1 MASPRVS
8 SASTG
13 RDSPNPTTFNDPFQF
28 DEHKFASYAANPEKQ
43 ELYVFNW
50 LANLERELKKT
61 DKETI
66 KQCQTNLEKQLLR
79 FISLITPKPHRPIR
93 QLVARIFVV
102 IYIKGESRTLFDT
115 ITALQSLVGV
125 GKNVGEKETKL
136 AALHCI
142 GIILKSLGDRI
153 LSLVPETINICLK
166 TIKNSSNALIVRLEA
181 IYTINRSLEGAGKGT
196 TESIVK
202 DIMKQMRSGL
212 GDKALII
219 KVASVQ
225 CMHAVAKY
233 THQQYPI
240 TANELDN
247 LLNQMVK
254 LLDGSNQTIR
264 RSVSSYIA
272 TLLAGTQTEVDF
284 LAISSS
290 TSSSKKKSSTTP
302 QASGDDIPALNSQ
315 QSDSSSSSSKVI
327 LSVEEMLTNLS
338 TIYNKQSTS
347 REMRAAIIETYSALF
362 LQLGTKYV
370 ELNYSFIAQHLL
382 KDLVSHSRN
391 SSSRYEALNVREH
404 CELLLRD
411 VIGTRLLSEQG
422 QVTAVRELAN
432 GWLKQWSALTTN
444 QVEPSKLSLVCAV
457 NEISGLLLD
466 LGGAASTVFDVVADP
481 LVTLLSHTSYSVQIA
496 TAWCL
501 RCLCY
506 SLPIKLS
513 GLITKVHGLLN
524 KDLNNLTNQ
533 LASGELPKRTIGY
546 AYGLAALLSVIPSRP
561 LDVSFELSARVF
573 SLSTQ
578 LIKTSANKDL
588 AVASVQIQVAWI
600 LIGSL
605 MSLGPN
611 FVKLHLPQLLIFWKM
626 ALPKNSNRESI
637 SNKSES
643 EWSFMFHV
651 RECVLGAM
659 LSFLLHN
666 SKLVTADVSKRLV
679 ALLNNALTFTT
690 LVPSSFS
697 NNLTPNSSAISITPQ
712 LPFSSLKFSD
722 RENMLKRR
730 IFQCFVAIRPISAY
744 DNLSTQLLKLSVSQ
758 FADPEKN
765 VGSAITAA
773 IAAAVSGSF
782 TSVWTTGD
790 EYAYGVTSRLQG
802 MNIDIANPV
811 DNNDEEGN
819 GRKLGVRDWLN
830 RDLVESRVENQLE
843 QPIIGAPEYDSLMIY
858 TTYWLSSS
866 NRNNNNNKIPKPVPA
881 ATASVDYSLEL
892 FGLIF
897 PTQSAQVQEIIL
909 DQLIK
914 STKHPRL
921 EKSPGRKMAVQVN
934 MVIGLLA
941 IFKNIM
947 NKNSCSR
954 KGDNN
959 SNGIADKRIE
969 SIIMDMLQD
978 AIIHP
983 DPYLRNAASEALGRL
998 LSIVGG
1004 NLVTTQMQLLV
1015 DQVVNN
1021 RDPDT
1026 RAGSALALGCIYS
1039 HVGGMA
1045 AGSHLKTLVGILL
1058 SLSSDP
1064 HPVVH
1069 FWALYAL
1076 AKVIESAGLMFSQ
1089 YVSSTLGIIAKLYMA
1104 DTHEPGGGSVGTTN
1118 VGLGFS
1124 AYQQFGKIIYGLIGT
1139 LGPELQSSA
1148 KVRNLCLNLMIEL
1161 RNDEE
1166 QMVVVESIRC
1176 LQHFIMFAQ
1185 QFVDLPRLVAF
1196 LQFQLSSKHLPLKEV
1211 AVTCLY
1217 QLVQKNAKHVFEVA
1231 VPGLDNQLFSLL
1243 DTDPTIDGVKDIV
1256 KSWLNQTAID
1266 NPSIW
1271 VELCRKVMS
1280 KTGSVASAGAPI
1292 EPPSLDLSGNDDL
1305 DGNGNEIDGGGDEE
1319 NLDVT
1324 AERERTN
1331 AFQVRNREL
1340 EKNTKLI
1347 QDSVQIPPRWR
1358 TQLFALQCLH
1368 QVVEVISNSGDKD
1381 HFDLAVA
1388 KKKGATGK
1396 DYLVMKV
1403 QELIKMAFTAS
1414 TAVVSEMRLE
1424 GLTVLR
1430 DVIEKFAATP
1440 DPDFEEAALLEQYQA
1455 QIGAALTPAFT
1466 AESSPEIL
1474 SAAVKVCAVFVGSG
1488 IVKELYRM
1496 GRILKLLTTALE
1508 NCKDNISVTTVGDV
1522 KDLSPHAAIMIK
1534 LSVLN
1539 AWAELQVSSIK
1550 QSYLIQVIEPN
1561 LSLLCPLWVSALKE
1575 YARIQIEPDIAEA
1588 QINNMGNGR
1597 NGGMRGD
1604 SSFLSSSTQTE
1615 VFDSMY
1621 SGLTREVI
1629 LPYYNMSWLTILGA
1643 VASLVESGN
1652 PLIISAL
1659 NGKDPS
1665 STTNNDDVVEF
1676 TDFGDEKENVSSFD
1690 DFTDFT
1696 TITET
1701 SIKKVALKDFF
1712 ILFGLCVEAL
1722 SQTFGGS
1729 SRSSGLLI
1737 GGVNSGGNNSPS
1749 SNENDKVVKTCIN
1762 ALKAFLRP
1770 IVAGTEF
1777 LEKKM
1782 VIELINLFDRLIL
1795 TEGFKVQYDII
1806 QIIAN
1811 IINDYG
1817 STYLCEDLLS
1827 TEDKRITTNGI
1838 TDEENDTTTND
1849 DDKSQTVIFYI
1860 LRLLVNIFFQKV
1872 PSLSTR
1878 PASMRIFRPP
1888 QGNARGQTSQQTH
1901 TVLKASIEAFTSLII
1916 VIPIKYKNDL
1926 IAIAF
1931 YIFISIIQ
1939 DPKFQQNDIIQNVL
1953 YNIKL
1958 LCDGGNLEKLFN
1970 EEKDFNNFSKI
1981 IHSSIWSILTKINSL
1996 LNSEKVEY
2004 NEEEVSIIKNCLL
2017 ATVLLFTCNPKSC
2030 LKSKETQTGFIEILK
2045 KGFQSN
2051 NTTISVTSLQCIRT
2065 LILLSTKSKNDATTS
2080 TEDTSATEI
2089 SHNFIKALIPQL
2101 VVFLQNIKESKLE
2114 QNDEKFNIIEEVIKT
2129 LLMMNTVANDSHKS
2143 LVIAVTLPTLI
2154 NLLENPPLESF
2165 DQLPQLHSI
2174 SVKHILSLATNHPL
2188 NFKDA
2193 IAVLTPQLKSKLEN
2207 AIRFNVLQEQAI
2219 QQRLQQE
2226 REKKVNEQ
2234 LESSKGPSI
2243 ILKNDFSGFS

>member
-13 RDSPNPTTFNDPFQF
+13 RDSPNPTTFNEPFQF
-28 DEHKFASYAANPEKQ
+28 DEHKLASYAANPEKQ

-50 LANLERELKKT
+50 LANLEREIKKI
-61 DKETI
+61 DKDTI
-66 KQCQTNLEKQLLR
+66 KQCQTNLEKQLLK
-79 FISLITPKPHRPIR
+79 FISSITPKPQRPIR
-93 QLVARIFVV
+93 QLIARIFVI
-102 IYIKGESRTLFDT
+102 IYIKGDSRTLFDT

-142 GIILKSLGDRI
+142 GIILKSLGDKI
-153 LSLVPETINICLK
+153 LSLVPETVNICLK

-181 IYTINRSLEGAGKGT
+181 IYTINRSLEGASKGV

-212 GDKALII
+212 NDKALII

-225 CMHAVAKY
+225 CMHAIAKY

-240 TANELDN
+240 TSNELDN

-272 TLLAGTQTEVDF
+272 TLLAGTQSEADF
-284 LAISSS
+284 LAISS
-290 TSSSKKKSSTTP
+290 TTSSKKKSSTLP
-302 QASGDDIPALNSQ
+302 SQISGDDGLQ
-315 QSDSSSSSSKVI
+315 QSDSSSSTKVI

-347 REMRAAIIETYSALF
+347 REVRAAIIETYSALF

-382 KDLVSHSRN
+382 KDLVSHPKN

-432 GWLKQWSALTTN
+432 GWLKQWSAN
-444 QVEPSKLSLVCAV
+444 QVEPSKLSLVCAA

-481 LVTLLSHTSYSVQIA
+481 LVTLLSHSSYSVQIA

-513 GLITKVHGLLN
+513 GLITKVHGLLS
-524 KDLNNLTNQ
+524 KDLNNLSNQ
-533 LASGELPKRTIGY
+533 VTSSELPKRTLGY

-561 LDVSFELSARVF
+561 LDVSFEVSARIF

-588 AVASVQIQVAWI
+588 SVASIQIQVAWI

-611 FVKLHLPQLLIFWKM
+611 FVKLHLPQLLILWKM
-626 ALPKNSNRESI
+626 ALPKPNSNKESV
-637 SNKSES
+637 SNRSET

-666 SKLVTADVSKRLV
+666 SKLVTSDVSKRLV
-679 ALLNNALTFTT
+679 ALLNNALTFTL
-690 LVPSSFS
+690 LVPSSFP
-697 NNLTPNSSAISITPQ
+697 NNPTPNSSSISIAPQ

-730 IFQCFVAIRPISAY
+730 IFQCFVVIRPISTY

-802 MNIDIANPV
+802 MNIDIANLV
-811 DNNDEEGN
+811 DNDDEEGN
-819 GRKLGVRDWLN
+819 GRKVGVRDWLN

-858 TTYWLSSS
+858 TTYC
-866 NRNNNNNKIPKPVPA
+866 
-881 ATASVDYSLEL
+881 LEL
-892 FGLIF
+892 FGLVF
-897 PTQSAQVQEIIL
+897 PAQSAQVQEVIL

-947 NKNSCSR
+947 NKNYSNR
-954 KGDNN
+954 NN
-959 SNGIADKRIE
+959 NGIADKRIGG
-969 SIIMDMLQD
+969 IAMDMLQE

-1021 RDPDT
+1021 REPDT

-1266 NPSIW
+1266 NPSLW

-1292 EPPSLDLSGNDDL
+1292 EPPSLDISGNDDL
-1305 DGNGNEIDGGGDEE
+1305 DGIGNENDLDEGGDEVKGFE
-1319 NLDVT
+1319 VKV
-1324 AERERTN
+1324 EKGKTN
-1331 AFQVRNREL
+1331 TFQVRNREL

-1358 TQLFALQCLH
+1358 TQLFALQCLR
-1368 QVVEVISNSGDKD
+1368 QVVEVISSSGDKD
-1381 HFDLAVA
+1381 HFDLVIA

-1396 DYLVMKV
+1396 DYLVLRV
-1403 QELIKMAFTAS
+1403 QELIKMAFIAS

-1508 NCKDNISVTTVGDV
+1508 NCKDNVSVTTVGDV

-1575 YARIQIEPDIAEA
+1575 YARVQVEPDVAEA
-1588 QINNMGNGR
+1588 QTNIIGNGKI
-1597 NGGMRGD
+1597 GGSGGNFGGG
-1604 SSFLSSSTQTE
+1604 SAQTE

-1643 VASLVESGN
+1643 VASLLESGN

-1659 NGKDPS
+1659 NGSDSS
-1665 STTNNDDVVEF
+1665 STSSGDVNEEEF
-1676 TDFGDEKENVSSFD
+1676 TDFENEKENESFD

-1696 TITET
+1696 TATET
-1701 SIKKVALKDFF
+1701 STKKEAVKDFF

-1722 SQTFGGS
+1722 SKTFGGS
-1729 SRSSGLLI
+1729 NRSSGL
-1737 GGVNSGGNNSPS
+1737 GVNSSVNNPNNT
-1749 SNENDKVVKTCIN
+1749 NENDKVVKTCIN

-1770 IVAGTEF
+1770 RFE
-1777 LEKKM
+1777 
-1782 VIELINLFDRLIL
+1782 
-1795 TEGFKVQYDII
+1795 VQYDII
-1806 QIIAN
+1806 QIVAN

-1827 TEDKRITTNGI
+1827 TE
-1838 TDEENDTTTND
+1838 EESATISGNSDDTVTND
-1849 DDKSQTVIFYI
+1849 ETDDKSRTVVFYI
-1860 LRLLVNIFFQKV
+1860 LRLIVNIFFQKV

-1878 PASMRIFRPP
+1878 PASLRIFRPP
-1888 QGNARGQTSQQTH
+1888 QGNARGQTSQQ
-1901 TVLKASIEAFTSLII
+1901 IR
-1916 VIPIKYKNDL
+1916 
-1926 IAIAF
+1926 
-1931 YIFISIIQ
+1931 
-1939 DPKFQQNDIIQNVL
+1939 
-1953 YNIKL
+1953 
-1958 LCDGGNLEKLFN
+1958 NLEKSFR
-1970 EEKDFNNFSKI
+1970 EEKDVNNFSKI

-1996 LNSEKVEY
+1996 LVSEKVVY
-2004 NEEEVSIIKNCLL
+2004 KEEEVSTIKNCLL
-2017 ATVLLFTCNPKSC
+2017 AITLLFTFNPKSC
-2030 LKSKETQTGFIEILK
+2030 LRSKELQDRSIEMLK

-2051 NTTISVTSLQCIRT
+2051 DATVSVTSLQCIRT
-2065 LILLSTKSKNDATTS
+2065 LILLSTKSTNDLINTTESTTTS
-2080 TEDTSATEI
+2080 ASMEI
-2089 SHNFIKALIPQL
+2089 SNNFIKALIPQL
-2101 VVFLQNIKESKLE
+2101 VIYLQNIKESGLE
-2114 QNDEKFNIIEEVIKT
+2114 QNDDKSNIVEEIIKT
-2129 LLMMNTVANDSHKS
+2129 LLTINTVANESQKS
-2143 LVIAVTLPTLI
+2143 LVIAVILPTLI
-2154 NLLENPPLESF
+2154 NLLENPPLESYY
-2165 DQLPQLHSI
+2165 QLPQLHTI
-2174 SVKHILSLATNHPL
+2174 SVKHILSLATSQPL
-2188 NFKDA
+2188 NFKEA
-2193 IAVLTPQLKSKLEN
+2193 IGLLSPQLKTKLES
-2207 AIRFNVLQEQAI
+2207 AIRFNVLQEQAT

-2226 REKKVNEQ
+2226 RERKVNEQ
-2234 LESSKGPSI
+2234 LELSKGPSI
-2243 ILKNDFSGFS
+2243 VLKNDFSDFSGFS

>member
-1 MASPRVS
+1 MASPRIS
-8 SASTG
+8 SVSTG
-13 RDSPNPTTFNDPFQF
+13 RDSPNPTSFNEPFQF
-28 DEHKFASYAANPEKQ
+28 DEQKIASNAANPEKQ

-61 DKETI
+61 DKDSL
-66 KQCQTNLEKQLLR
+66 KQCQTNLEKQLLK
-79 FISLITPKPHRPIR
+79 FISSVAPKPHRPIR
-93 QLVARIFVV
+93 QLVARIFVI

-115 ITALQSLVGV
+115 ITALQSLVGA
-125 GKNVGEKETKL
+125 GKNVGEKVTKL

-153 LSLVPETINICLK
+153 LSLFPETINICLK

-181 IYTINRSLEGAGKGT
+181 IYTISKSLEGAGKGA
-196 TESIVK
+196 TESIIK
-202 DIMKQMRSGL
+202 DIMKQMKSGL

-240 TANELDN
+240 SASELDN

-272 TLLAGTQTEVDF
+272 TLLAGTQNEVDF
-284 LAISSS
+284 LATTISSS
-290 TSSSKKKSSTTP
+290 SKNKSSTTTHN
-302 QASGDDIPALNSQ
+302 ASSLTSGGGSPTLSSQ
-315 QSDSSSSSSKVI
+315 QDSSSSAKVI
-327 LSVEEMLTNLS
+327 LSVEEMLTHLS
-338 TIYNKQSTS
+338 TIYNKQSTT
-347 REMRAAIIETYSALF
+347 REMRAAIIESYSALF

-382 KDLVSHSRN
+382 KDLVSHPRN

-432 GWLKQWSALTTN
+432 GWLKQWPALMTN

-466 LGGAASTVFDVVADP
+466 LGGAASTVYDVVADP
-481 LVTLLSHTSYSVQIA
+481 LVILLSHTSYSVQIV

-524 KDLNNLTNQ
+524 KDLNNLANPSSTTD
-533 LASGELPKRTIGY
+533 LSKRTLGY

-561 LDVSFELSARVF
+561 LNVPFELSAKIF

-588 AVASVQIQVAWI
+588 AIASIQIQVAWI

-605 MSLGPN
+605 MTLGPN
-611 FVKLHLPQLLIFWKM
+611 FVKLHLPQLLILWKT
-626 ALPKNSNRESI
+626 ALPKSTNSKESVSNRTE
-637 SNKSES
+637 N

-666 SKLVTADVSKRLV
+666 SKLVTIDISKRLV
-679 ALLNNALTFTT
+679 ALLGNTLTFIS
-690 LVPSSFS
+690 LVPNSFS
-697 NNLTPNSSAISITPQ
+697 NNPTPNSSVTSITPQ
-712 LPFSSLKFSD
+712 LPFSTSLKFSD

-730 IFQCFVAIRPISAY
+730 TFQCFVALRPISVY
-744 DNLSTQLLKLSVSQ
+744 DNLITQLLKLSVTQ

-773 IAAAVSGSF
+773 IVAAVSGNF

-802 MNIDIANPV
+802 MNIDIANLI
-811 DNNDEEGN
+811 DDDEEKSDS
-819 GRKLGVRDWLN
+819 RKIGVRDWLN

-843 QPIIGAPEYDSLMIY
+843 QPIIGAPEHDSLMIY
-858 TTYWLSSS
+858 TTYW
-866 NRNNNNNKIPKPVPA
+866 
-881 ATASVDYSLEL
+881 
-892 FGLIF
+892 
-897 PTQSAQVQEIIL
+897 
-909 DQLIK
+909 
-914 STKHPRL
+914 
-921 EKSPGRKMAVQVN
+921 
-934 MVIGLLA
+934 IG
-941 IFKNIM
+941 N
-947 NKNSCSR
+947 
-954 KGDNN
+954 
-959 SNGIADKRIE
+959 
-969 SIIMDMLQD
+969 IIMDMLQES
-978 AIIHP
+978 ITHP
-983 DPYLRNAASEALGRL
+983 DPYLRNAASETLGRL
-998 LSIVGG
+998 LSTVGG

-1021 RDPDT
+1021 REPDT

-1076 AKVIESAGLMFSQ
+1076 AQIIESAGLMFSQ
-1089 YVSSTLGIIAKLYMA
+1089 YVSSTLGIIAKLYMS
-1104 DTHEPGGGSVGTTN
+1104 DTHEPGGGTVGTTN

-1139 LGPELQSSA
+1139 LGPELQSST
-1148 KVRNLCLNLMIEL
+1148 KIRNLCLNLMIEL

-1166 QMVVVESIRC
+1166 EMVVVESIRC

-1185 QFVDLPRLVAF
+1185 QFIDLPRLVAF

-1217 QLVQKNAKHVFEVA
+1217 QLVQKNAKHVFEVS

-1280 KTGSVASAGAPI
+1280 KTGSSF
-1292 EPPSLDLSGNDDL
+1292 DF
-1305 DGNGNEIDGGGDEE
+1305 
-1319 NLDVT
+1319 
-1324 AERERTN
+1324 RERAN
-1331 AFQVRNREL
+1331 ANREL

-1381 HFDLAVA
+1381 HFDLSIA
-1388 KKKGATGK
+1388 KKKSANGK
-1396 DYLVMKV
+1396 DYLVLRV

-1414 TAVVSEMRLE
+1414 TAVVGEMRLE

-1430 DVIEKFAATP
+1430 DVIE
-1440 DPDFEEAALLEQYQA
+1440 A

-1508 NCKDNISVTTVGDV
+1508 NCKANANVTAVGDI
-1522 KDLSPHAAIMIK
+1522 KDLSPHAAIMVK

-1550 QSYLIQVIEPN
+1550 QSYLIQVLEPN
-1561 LSLLCPLWVSALKE
+1561 LPLLCPLWVLALKE
-1575 YARIQIEPDIAEA
+1575 YARVQIEPDIAEA
-1588 QINNMGNGR
+1588 QINIIGSRGNGG
-1597 NGGMRGD
+1597 NVGG
-1604 SSFLSSSTQTE
+1604 SFLSPTQTE

-1629 LPYYNMSWLTILGA
+1629 LPYYNRSWLTILGA
-1643 VASLVESGN
+1643 VASLVDSGN
-1652 PLIISAL
+1652 PLIINAL
-1659 NGKDPS
+1659 NGKDLS
-1665 STTNNDDVVEF
+1665 STTSDVKDEEQQHDEF
-1676 TDFGDEKENVSSFD
+1676 TNF
-1690 DFTDFT
+1690 
-1696 TITET
+1696 
-1701 SIKKVALKDFF
+1701 
-1712 ILFGLCVEAL
+1712 EAL
-1722 SQTFGGS
+1722 SKTFGGGR
-1729 SRSSGLLI
+1729 RSSGLI
-1737 GGVNSGGNNSPS
+1737 GSVNSSGDK
-1749 SNENDKVVKTCIN
+1749 SNVTSDNDKVVKTCIN

-1770 IVAGTEF
+1770 IVAGNIF
-1777 LEKKM
+1777 LERIIF
-1782 VIELINLFDRLIL
+1782 IELISLFDRLVL
-1795 TEGFKVQYDII
+1795 TEGFEVQHDII
-1806 QIIAN
+1806 QTIAN

-1817 STYLCEDLLS
+1817 STFICDDLLTMEHKRS
-1827 TEDKRITTNGI
+1827 TTINGNLGNDS
-1838 TDEENDTTTND
+1838 TMNNEE
-1849 DDKSQTVIFYI
+1849 DKSQTILFYM
-1860 LRLLVNIFFQKV
+1860 LRLLVNIFFQKI
-1872 PSLSTR
+1872 PSLSAR
-1878 PASMRIFRPP
+1878 PNSLRIFRPP
-1888 QGNARGQTSQQTH
+1888 QGNARGQTSQQIN
-1901 TVLKASIEAFTSLII
+1901 TVLKASLEAFTSLITI
-1916 VIPIKYKNDL
+1916 IPIKYKNDL

-1931 YIFISIIQ
+1931 YVFISLIQ
-1939 DPKFQQNDIIQNVL
+1939 DPKFQQNDMTQNVL

-1958 LCDGGNLEKLFN
+1958 LCNGGNLESLFN
-1970 EEKDFNNFSKI
+1970 DEKDLKNFSKI
-1981 IHSSIWSILTKINSL
+1981 IHSSIWSILTKMNSVL
-1996 LNSEKVEY
+1996 TSVDKEY
-2004 NEEEVSIIKNCLL
+2004 SEEEVSIIKNCLL
-2017 ATVLLFTCNPKSC
+2017 ALVLLFTCNPKSC
-2030 LKSKETQTGFIEILK
+2030 LRSKGLQNEFVKILK

-2051 NTTISVTSLQCIRT
+2051 NTTIAVTSLQCIRT
-2065 LILLSTKSKNDATTS
+2065 LILLSTKSES
-2080 TEDTSATEI
+2080 DTITVMASTEI
-2089 SHNFIKALIPQL
+2089 SYNCIKALIPQL
-2101 VVFLQNIKESKLE
+2101 VMFLQNIKDSRLEPSDDKL
-2114 QNDEKFNIIEEVIKT
+2114 DKLDIVEEVIKT
-2129 LLMMNTVANDSHKS
+2129 LLMVNTVANESHKS

-2154 NLLENPPLESF
+2154 NLLEDAPLESF
-2165 DQLPQLHSI
+2165 NPLPKLHLI
-2174 SVKHILSLATNHPL
+2174 SVKHVLSLAATNPL
-2188 NFKDA
+2188 NFKEA
-2193 IAVLTPQLKSKLEN
+2193 LATLTPQLKSKLEN
-2207 AIRFNVLQEQAI
+2207 AIRFNVLQEQ
-2219 QQRLQQE
+2219 QRLQKE
-2226 REKKVNEQ
+2226 RERKANEQ
-2234 LESSKGPSI
+2234 LEFSKGPSI
-2243 ILKNDFSGFS
+2243 SLKNDFSGFA

>member
-1 MASPRVS
+1 
-8 SASTG
+8 
-13 RDSPNPTTFNDPFQF
+13 
-28 DEHKFASYAANPEKQ
+28 
-43 ELYVFNW
+43 
-50 LANLERELKKT
+50 
-61 DKETI
+61 
-66 KQCQTNLEKQLLR
+66 
-79 FISLITPKPHRPIR
+79 
-93 QLVARIFVV
+93 
-102 IYIKGESRTLFDT
+102 
-115 ITALQSLVGV
+115 
-125 GKNVGEKETKL
+125 
-136 AALHCI
+136 
-142 GIILKSLGDRI
+142 
-153 LSLVPETINICLK
+153 
-166 TIKNSSNALIVRLEA
+166 
-181 IYTINRSLEGAGKGT
+181 
-196 TESIVK
+196 
-202 DIMKQMRSGL
+202 
-212 GDKALII
+212 
-219 KVASVQ
+219 
-225 CMHAVAKY
+225 MHAVAKY

-240 TANELDN
+240 TSNELDN

-272 TLLAGTQTEVDF
+272 TLLAGTQNEVDF
-284 LAISSS
+284 LAITS
-290 TSSSKKKSSTTP
+290 TSSKKKLSTTP
-302 QASGDDIPALNSQ
+302 SQTSGDDGLQ
-315 QSDSSSSSSKVI
+315 QSDSSPTKVI

-347 REMRAAIIETYSALF
+347 REVRAAIIETYSALF

-391 SSSRYEALNVREH
+391 SSSRYEALNIREH

-432 GWLKQWSALTTN
+432 GWLKQWSAN

-481 LVTLLSHTSYSVQIA
+481 LVALLSHTSYSVQIA

-513 GLITKVHGLLN
+513 GLITKVHGLLS
-524 KDLNNLTNQ
+524 KDLNSLSNQ
-533 LASGELPKRTIGY
+533 VTSVELPKRTLGY

-588 AVASVQIQVAWI
+588 SIASIQVQVAWI

-611 FVKLHLPQLLIFWKM
+611 FVKLHLPQLLILWKN
-626 ALPKNSNRESI
+626 ALPKPNSNKESV
-637 SNKSES
+637 SNRSET

-651 RECVLGAM
+651 RECVLGSM

-666 SKLVTADVSKRLV
+666 YKLVTSDVSKRLV

-690 LVPSSFS
+690 LVPNSFS
-697 NNLTPNSSAISITPQ
+697 NNPTPNSSATSIPPQ

-802 MNIDIANPV
+802 MNIDIANLV
-811 DNNDEEGN
+811 DNDDDEGN
-819 GRKLGVRDWLN
+819 SRKVGVRDWLN

-866 NRNNNNNKIPKPVPA
+866 NNNNNNNNNNKMPKPVPA
-881 ATASVDYSLEL
+881 ATALVDYSLEL
-892 FGLIF
+892 FGLVF
-897 PTQSAQVQEIIL
+897 PAQSAQVQEVIL

-914 STKHPRL
+914 SSKHPRL

-947 NKNSCSR
+947 NKNNGNR
-954 KGDNN
+954 NN
-959 SNGIADKRIE
+959 NGIADKKIGG
-969 SIIMDMLQD
+969 IAMDMLQE

-1021 RDPDT
+1021 REPDT

-1211 AVTCLY
+1211 AITCLY
-1217 QLVQKNAKHVFEVA
+1217 QLVQRNAKHVFEVA

-1266 NPSIW
+1266 NPSLW

-1305 DGNGNEIDGGGDEE
+1305 DGIGNENDLEGGDEE
-1319 NLDVT
+1319 GFEVKV
-1324 AERERTN
+1324 EKERTN
-1331 AFQVRNREL
+1331 TFQVRNREL

-1381 HFDLAVA
+1381 HFDLAIA

-1396 DYLVMKV
+1396 DYLVLRV

-1430 DVIEKFAATP
+1430 DVIE
-1440 DPDFEEAALLEQYQA
+1440 
-1455 QIGAALTPAFT
+1455 
-1466 AESSPEIL
+1466 
-1474 SAAVKVCAVFVGSG
+1474 
-1488 IVKELYRM
+1488 
-1496 GRILKLLTTALE
+1496 
-1508 NCKDNISVTTVGDV
+1508 
-1522 KDLSPHAAIMIK
+1522 
-1534 LSVLN
+1534 
-1539 AWAELQVSSIK
+1539 
-1550 QSYLIQVIEPN
+1550 VI
-1561 LSLLCPLWVSALKE
+1561 
-1575 YARIQIEPDIAEA
+1575 I
-1588 QINNMGNGR
+1588 
-1597 NGGMRGD
+1597 
-1604 SSFLSSSTQTE
+1604 
-1615 VFDSMY
+1615 
-1621 SGLTREVI
+1621 
-1629 LPYYNMSWLTILGA
+1629 
-1643 VASLVESGN
+1643 
-1652 PLIISAL
+1652 
-1659 NGKDPS
+1659 
-1665 STTNNDDVVEF
+1665 
-1676 TDFGDEKENVSSFD
+1676 
-1690 DFTDFT
+1690 
-1696 TITET
+1696 
-1701 SIKKVALKDFF
+1701 
-1712 ILFGLCVEAL
+1712 
-1722 SQTFGGS
+1722 
-1729 SRSSGLLI
+1729 
-1737 GGVNSGGNNSPS
+1737 
-1749 SNENDKVVKTCIN
+1749 
-1762 ALKAFLRP
+1762 
-1770 IVAGTEF
+1770 
-1777 LEKKM
+1777 
-1782 VIELINLFDRLIL
+1782 
-1795 TEGFKVQYDII
+1795 
-1806 QIIAN
+1806 
-1811 IINDYG
+1811 
-1817 STYLCEDLLS
+1817 
-1827 TEDKRITTNGI
+1827 
-1838 TDEENDTTTND
+1838 
-1849 DDKSQTVIFYI
+1849 
-1860 LRLLVNIFFQKV
+1860 
-1872 PSLSTR
+1872 
-1878 PASMRIFRPP
+1878 
-1888 QGNARGQTSQQTH
+1888 
-1901 TVLKASIEAFTSLII
+1901 
-1916 VIPIKYKNDL
+1916 
-1926 IAIAF
+1926 
-1931 YIFISIIQ
+1931 
-1939 DPKFQQNDIIQNVL
+1939 
-1953 YNIKL
+1953 
-1958 LCDGGNLEKLFN
+1958 
-1970 EEKDFNNFSKI
+1970 
-1981 IHSSIWSILTKINSL
+1981 
-1996 LNSEKVEY
+1996 
-2004 NEEEVSIIKNCLL
+2004 
-2017 ATVLLFTCNPKSC
+2017 
-2030 LKSKETQTGFIEILK
+2030 
-2045 KGFQSN
+2045 
-2051 NTTISVTSLQCIRT
+2051 
-2065 LILLSTKSKNDATTS
+2065 
-2080 TEDTSATEI
+2080 
-2089 SHNFIKALIPQL
+2089 
-2101 VVFLQNIKESKLE
+2101 
-2114 QNDEKFNIIEEVIKT
+2114 
-2129 LLMMNTVANDSHKS
+2129 
-2143 LVIAVTLPTLI
+2143 
-2154 NLLENPPLESF
+2154 
-2165 DQLPQLHSI
+2165 
-2174 SVKHILSLATNHPL
+2174 
-2188 NFKDA
+2188 
-2193 IAVLTPQLKSKLEN
+2193 
-2207 AIRFNVLQEQAI
+2207 
-2219 QQRLQQE
+2219 
-2226 REKKVNEQ
+2226 
-2234 LESSKGPSI
+2234 
-2243 ILKNDFSGFS
+2243 

>member
-1 MASPRVS
+1 MASPRIS
-8 SASTG
+8 SVSTG
-13 RDSPNPTTFNDPFQF
+13 RESPNPTSFNDPFLF
-28 DEHKFASYAANPEKQ
+28 DEQKIAYNAANPEKQ

-61 DKETI
+61 DKDSL
-66 KQCQTNLEKQLLR
+66 KQCQTNLEKQLLK
-79 FISLITPKPHRPIR
+79 FISSVAPKPHRPIR
-93 QLVARIFVV
+93 QLVARIFVI

-115 ITALQSLVGV
+115 ITALQSLVGA

-142 GIILKSLGDRI
+142 GIILKSLGDRM
-153 LSLVPETINICLK
+153 LSLFPETINICLK

-181 IYTINRSLEGAGKGT
+181 IYTISKSLEGAGKGA
-196 TESIVK
+196 TESIIK
-202 DIMKQMRSGL
+202 DIMKQMKSGL

-240 TANELDN
+240 SANELDN

-272 TLLAGTQTEVDF
+272 TLLAGTQNEVDF
-284 LAISSS
+284 LATT
-290 TSSSKKKSSTTP
+290 TSSSSSKNKSSTTSNNSSS
-302 QASGDDIPALNSQ
+302 QTSGGGSPTLSSQ
-315 QSDSSSSSSKVI
+315 QDSSSAKVI
-327 LSVEEMLTNLS
+327 LSVEEMLTHLS
-338 TIYNKQSTS
+338 TIYNKQSTTK
-347 REMRAAIIETYSALF
+347 EMRAAIIESYSALF

-382 KDLVSHSRN
+382 KDLVSHPRN

-432 GWLKQWSALTTN
+432 GWLKQWPALMTN

-466 LGGAASTVFDVVADP
+466 LGGAASTVYDVVVDP
-481 LVTLLSHTSYSVQIA
+481 LVLLLSHTSYSVQIV

-513 GLITKVHGLLN
+513 GLITRVHGLLN
-524 KDLNNLTNQ
+524 KDLNNLANQ
-533 LASGELPKRTIGY
+533 LSTIDLSKRTIGY

-561 LDVSFELSARVF
+561 LNVPFELSAKIF
-573 SLSTQ
+573 SLSTH

-588 AVASVQIQVAWI
+588 AIASIQIQVGWI

-605 MSLGPN
+605 MTLGPN
-611 FVKLHLPQLLIFWKM
+611 FVTLHLPQLLILWKT
-626 ALPKNSNRESI
+626 ALPKSTNSKESVSNRTE
-637 SNKSES
+637 N
-643 EWSFMFHV
+643 EWAFMFHV

-666 SKLVTADVSKRLV
+666 SKLVTIDISKRLV
-679 ALLNNALTFTT
+679 ALLSNALTFIS
-690 LVPSSFS
+690 LVPNSFS
-697 NNLTPNSSAISITPQ
+697 NNPTPNSSVTSITPQ
-712 LPFSSLKFSD
+712 LPFSTSLKFSD

-730 IFQCFVAIRPISAY
+730 IFQCFVALRPISVY
-744 DNLSTQLLKLSVSQ
+744 DNLITQLLKLSVTQ

-773 IAAAVSGSF
+773 IVAAVSGNF

-802 MNIDIANPV
+802 MNIDIANLI
-811 DNNDEEGN
+811 DDDEEKSDS
-819 GRKLGVRDWLN
+819 RKIGVRDWLN

-843 QPIIGAPEYDSLMIY
+843 QPIIGAPEHDPLMIY
-858 TTYWLSSS
+858 TTYW
-866 NRNNNNNKIPKPVPA
+866 
-881 ATASVDYSLEL
+881 
-892 FGLIF
+892 
-897 PTQSAQVQEIIL
+897 
-909 DQLIK
+909 
-914 STKHPRL
+914 
-921 EKSPGRKMAVQVN
+921 
-934 MVIGLLA
+934 IG
-941 IFKNIM
+941 
-947 NKNSCSR
+947 
-954 KGDNN
+954 
-959 SNGIADKRIE
+959 
-969 SIIMDMLQD
+969 SIIMDMLQES
-978 AIIHP
+978 ITHP
-983 DPYLRNAASEALGRL
+983 DPYLRNAASETLGRL
-998 LSIVGG
+998 LSTVGG

-1021 RDPDT
+1021 REPDT

-1045 AGSHLKTLVGILL
+1045 AGGHLKTLVGILL

-1076 AKVIESAGLMFSQ
+1076 SQIIESAGLMFSQ
-1089 YVSSTLGIIAKLYMA
+1089 YVSSTLGIIAKLYMS

-1124 AYQQFGKIIYGLIGT
+1124 AYQQFGKIIFGLIGT
-1139 LGPELQSSA
+1139 LGPELQSST
-1148 KVRNLCLNLMIEL
+1148 KIRNLCLNLMIEL

-1166 QMVVVESIRC
+1166 EMVVVESIRC

-1185 QFVDLPRLVAF
+1185 QFIDLPRLVAF

-1217 QLVQKNAKHVFEVA
+1217 QLVQKNAKHVFEVS

-1292 EPPSLDLSGNDDL
+1292 EPPSLDISSNDDL
-1305 DGNGNEIDGGGDEE
+1305 DGINNENDLNDDDGEE
-1319 NLDVT
+1319 VVESFDF
-1324 AERERTN
+1324 RERAN
-1331 AFQVRNREL
+1331 AVNREL

-1381 HFDLAVA
+1381 HFDLSIA
-1388 KKKGATGK
+1388 KKKGANGK
-1396 DYLVMKV
+1396 DYLVLRV

-1414 TAVVSEMRLE
+1414 TAVVGEMRLE

-1440 DPDFEEAALLEQYQA
+1440 DPDFVEAALLEQYQA

-1508 NCKDNISVTTVGDV
+1508 NCKDNANVTAVGDI
-1522 KDLSPHAAIMIK
+1522 KDLSPHAAIMVK

-1550 QSYLIQVIEPN
+1550 QSYLIQVVEPN

-1575 YARIQIEPDIAEA
+1575 YARVQVEPDIAEA
-1588 QINNMGNGR
+1588 QINIIGSGGNGGNVGR
-1597 NGGMRGD
+1597 
-1604 SSFLSSSTQTE
+1604 SFLSPTQTE

-1629 LPYYNMSWLTILGA
+1629 LPYYNRSWLTILGA
-1643 VASLVESGN
+1643 VASLVDSGN
-1652 PLIISAL
+1652 PLIINAL
-1659 NGKDPS
+1659 NGKDLS
-1665 STTNNDDVVEF
+1665 STTSDVKDDEQQHDKFTNFGNDLSSFEDFTEF
-1676 TDFGDEKENVSSFD
+1676 TS
-1690 DFTDFT
+1690 T
-1696 TITET
+1696 TITST
-1701 SIKKVALKDFF
+1701 AKAAKYFF

-1722 SQTFGGS
+1722 SKTFGGGR
-1729 SRSSGLLI
+1729 RSSGLI
-1737 GGVNSGGNNSPS
+1737 GSVNSSGDK
-1749 SNENDKVVKTCIN
+1749 SNVTSENDKVVKTCIN

-1770 IVAGTEF
+1770 IISGDIF
-1777 LEKKM
+1777 LERTIF
-1782 VIELINLFDRLIL
+1782 IELISLFDRLVL
-1795 TEGFKVQYDII
+1795 TEGFEVQHDII
-1806 QIIAN
+1806 QTITN

-1817 STYLCEDLLS
+1817 STFICDDLLTMENKRS
-1827 TEDKRITTNGI
+1827 TTINVNL
-1838 TDEENDTTTND
+1838 ENDSTMNND
-1849 DDKSQTVIFYI
+1849 ENKSQTILFYM
-1860 LRLLVNIFFQKV
+1860 LRLLVNIFFQKI
-1872 PSLSTR
+1872 PSLSAR
-1878 PASMRIFRPP
+1878 PNSLRIFRPP
-1888 QGNARGQTSQQTH
+1888 QGNARGQTSQQIN
-1901 TVLKASIEAFTSLII
+1901 TVLKASLEAFTSLITI
-1916 VIPIKYKNDL
+1916 IPIKYKNDL
-1926 IAIAF
+1926 IAITF
-1931 YIFISIIQ
+1931 YVFITLIQ
-1939 DPKFQQNDIIQNVL
+1939 DPKFQQNDVTQNVL

-1958 LCDGGNLEKLFN
+1958 LCNGGNLECSFN
-1970 EEKDFNNFSKI
+1970 DDGKDFQNFSKI
-1981 IHSSIWSILTKINSL
+1981 IHSSIWSILTKMNSL
-1996 LNSEKVEY
+1996 LTSAEREY
-2004 NEEEVSIIKNCLL
+2004 SDDDVSIIKNNLL
-2017 ATVLLFTCNPKSC
+2017 ASVLFFTCNPKSC
-2030 LKSKETQTGFIEILK
+2030 LTSKGLQNEFVKIITN
-2045 KGFQSN
+2045 GFQSS
-2051 NTTISVTSLQCIRT
+2051 NTTVAVTSLQCIRT
-2065 LILLSTKSKNDATTS
+2065 LILLSTNSES
-2080 TEDTSATEI
+2080 DTITAKASTEI
-2089 SHNFIKALIPQL
+2089 SYNFIKALIPQL
-2101 VVFLQNIKESKLE
+2101 IIFLQNSKLE
-2114 QNDEKFNIIEEVIKT
+2114 QSDDKLDIVEEVIKT
-2129 LLMMNTVANDSHKS
+2129 LLTVNTVANDSHRS

-2154 NLLENPPLESF
+2154 NLLEDAPLESF
-2165 DQLPQLHSI
+2165 NQLPKLHLI
-2174 SVKHILSLATNHPL
+2174 SVKHVLSLAATNPL
-2188 NFKDA
+2188 NFKEA
-2193 IAVLTPQLKSKLEN
+2193 LVTLSPQLKSKLEN
-2207 AIRFNVLQEQAI
+2207 AIRYNVLQEQAV
-2219 QQRLQQE
+2219 QQRLQIE
-2226 REKKVNEQ
+2226 RERKANEQ
-2234 LESSKGPSI
+2234 LELSKGPSI
-2243 ILKNDFSGFS
+2243 SLKNDFSGFA

>member
-13 RDSPNPTTFNDPFQF
+13 RDSPNPTTFNEPFQF
-28 DEHKFASYAANPEKQ
+28 DEHKLASYAANPEKQ

-50 LANLERELKKT
+50 LANLEREIKKI
-61 DKETI
+61 DKDTI
-66 KQCQTNLEKQLLR
+66 KQCQTNLEKQLLK
-79 FISLITPKPHRPIR
+79 FISSITPKPQRPIR
-93 QLVARIFVV
+93 QLIARIFVI
-102 IYIKGESRTLFDT
+102 IYIKGDSRTLFDT

-142 GIILKSLGDRI
+142 GIILKSLGDKI
-153 LSLVPETINICLK
+153 LSLVPETVNICLK

-181 IYTINRSLEGAGKGT
+181 IYTINRSLEGASKGV

-212 GDKALII
+212 NDKALII

-225 CMHAVAKY
+225 CMHAIAKY

-240 TANELDN
+240 TSNELDN

-272 TLLAGTQTEVDF
+272 TLLAGTQSEADF
-284 LAISSS
+284 LAISS
-290 TSSSKKKSSTTP
+290 TTSSKKKSSTLP
-302 QASGDDIPALNSQ
+302 SQISGDDGLQ
-315 QSDSSSSSSKVI
+315 QSDSSSSTKVI

-347 REMRAAIIETYSALF
+347 REVRAAIIETYSALF

-382 KDLVSHSRN
+382 KDLVSHSKN

-432 GWLKQWSALTTN
+432 GWLKQWSAN
-444 QVEPSKLSLVCAV
+444 QVEPSKLSLVCAA

-481 LVTLLSHTSYSVQIA
+481 LVTLLSHSSYSVQIA

-513 GLITKVHGLLN
+513 GLITKVHGLLS
-524 KDLNNLTNQ
+524 KDLNNLSNQ
-533 LASGELPKRTIGY
+533 VTSSELPKRTLGY

-561 LDVSFELSARVF
+561 LDVSFEVSARIF

-588 AVASVQIQVAWI
+588 SIASIQIQVAWI

-611 FVKLHLPQLLIFWKM
+611 FVKLHLPQLLILWKM
-626 ALPKNSNRESI
+626 ALPKPNSNKESV
-637 SNKSES
+637 SNRSET

-666 SKLVTADVSKRLV
+666 SKLVTSDVSKRLV
-679 ALLNNALTFTT
+679 ALLNNALTFTL
-690 LVPSSFS
+690 LVPSSFP
-697 NNLTPNSSAISITPQ
+697 NNPTPNSSSISIAPQ

-730 IFQCFVAIRPISAY
+730 IFQCFVVIRPISTY

-802 MNIDIANPV
+802 MNIDIANLV
-811 DNNDEEGN
+811 DNDDEEGN
-819 GRKLGVRDWLN
+819 GRKVGVRDWLN

-866 NRNNNNNKIPKPVPA
+866 NNNSSNNNNNKMPKPVPA
-881 ATASVDYSLEL
+881 ATALVDYSLEL
-892 FGLIF
+892 FGLVF
-897 PTQSAQVQEIIL
+897 PAQSAQVQEVIL

-921 EKSPGRKMAVQVN
+921 EKSPGRKMSVQVN

-947 NKNSCSR
+947 NKNYSNR
-954 KGDNN
+954 NN
-959 SNGIADKRIE
+959 NGIADKRIGG
-969 SIIMDMLQD
+969 IAMDMLQE

-1021 RDPDT
+1021 REPDT

-1266 NPSIW
+1266 NPSLW

-1292 EPPSLDLSGNDDL
+1292 EPPSLDISGNDDL
-1305 DGNGNEIDGGGDEE
+1305 DGIGNENDLDEGGEVEGFEVKVE
-1319 NLDVT
+1319 KGKT
-1324 AERERTN
+1324 ST
-1331 AFQVRNREL
+1331 FQVRNREL

-1358 TQLFALQCLH
+1358 TQLFALQCLR
-1368 QVVEVISNSGDKD
+1368 QVVEVISSSGDKD
-1381 HFDLAVA
+1381 HFDLVIA

-1396 DYLVMKV
+1396 DYLVLRV
-1403 QELIKMAFTAS
+1403 QELIKMAFIAS

-1508 NCKDNISVTTVGDV
+1508 NCKDNVSVTTVGDV

-1561 LSLLCPLWVSALKE
+1561 LPLLCPLWVSALKE
-1575 YARIQIEPDIAEA
+1575 YARVQVEPDVAEA
-1588 QINNMGNGR
+1588 QINVIGNGKI
-1597 NGGMRGD
+1597 GGSGGNFGGG
-1604 SSFLSSSTQTE
+1604 SAQTE

-1643 VASLVESGN
+1643 VASLLESGN

-1659 NGKDPS
+1659 NGSDSS
-1665 STTNNDDVVEF
+1665 STSSGDVNEEEF
-1676 TDFGDEKENVSSFD
+1676 TDFENEKENESFD

-1696 TITET
+1696 TATET
-1701 SIKKVALKDFF
+1701 STKKEAVKDFF

-1722 SQTFGGS
+1722 SKTFGGS
-1729 SRSSGLLI
+1729 NRSSGL
-1737 GGVNSGGNNSPS
+1737 GVNSSVNNP
-1749 SNENDKVVKTCIN
+1749 NNTHENDKVVKTCIN

-1770 IVAGTEF
+1770 SVAGTVF
-1777 LEKKM
+1777 LEKEM

-1795 TEGFKVQYDII
+1795 TEGFEVQYDII
-1806 QIIAN
+1806 QIVAN

-1827 TEDKRITTNGI
+1827 TE
-1838 TDEENDTTTND
+1838 EESATISGNSDDTITND
-1849 DDKSQTVIFYI
+1849 ENDDKSRTVVFYI
-1860 LRLLVNIFFQKV
+1860 LRLIVNIFFQKV

-1878 PASMRIFRPP
+1878 PASLRIFRPP
-1888 QGNARGQTSQQTH
+1888 QGNARGQTSQQISTI
-1901 TVLKASIEAFTSLII
+1901 LKASIEAFATLII
-1916 VIPIKYKNDL
+1916 VVPIKYKNDF

-1939 DPKFQQNDIIQNVL
+1939 DSQFQQNDIIQNIL
-1953 YNIKL
+1953 YNVKL
-1958 LCDGGNLEKLFN
+1958 LCDGGNLEKSFR

-1996 LNSEKVEY
+1996 FVSEKVVY
-2004 NEEEVSIIKNCLL
+2004 KEEEISTIKNCLL
-2017 ATVLLFTCNPKSC
+2017 AITLLFTCNPKSC
-2030 LKSKETQTGFIEILK
+2030 LRSKELQDGSIEMLK

-2051 NTTISVTSLQCIRT
+2051 DATVSVTSLQCIRT
-2065 LILLSTKSKNDATTS
+2065 LILLSTKSTNDLINTTESTTTS
-2080 TEDTSATEI
+2080 ASMEI
-2089 SHNFIKALIPQL
+2089 SNNFIKSLIPQL
-2101 VVFLQNIKESKLE
+2101 VIYLQNIKESGLE
-2114 QNDEKFNIIEEVIKT
+2114 QNDDKLNIVEEIIKT
-2129 LLMMNTVANDSHKS
+2129 LLTINTVANESQKS
-2143 LVIAVTLPTLI
+2143 LVIAVILPTLI
-2154 NLLENPPLESF
+2154 NLLENPPLESYY
-2165 DQLPQLHSI
+2165 QLPRLHTI
-2174 SVKHILSLATNHPL
+2174 SVKHILSLATSQPL
-2188 NFKDA
+2188 NFKEA
-2193 IAVLTPQLKSKLEN
+2193 IGLLSPQLKTKLES
-2207 AIRFNVLQEQAI
+2207 AIRFNVLQEQAT

-2226 REKKVNEQ
+2226 RERKVNEQ
-2234 LESSKGPSI
+2234 LELSKGPSI
-2243 ILKNDFSGFS
+2243 VLKNDFSDFSGFS